1 MRVRR
6 PWLVAPR
13 TIEYREEEIELT
25 PETVLVRH
33 VCTAP
38 STGTAI
44 YRYRGEETKLAAYNR
59 QESFVFGGAHPG
71 EKRAPPSAPPGS
83 GRRISQEEGG
93 AYPYPWLQG
102 FAYGVGR
109 IEQLGEKVRALQ
121 VGQLVYSQK
130 LTAELSVVA
139 PADLVPLPPGVEP
152 EWAALLFQAQVALRG
167 ARAAQ
172 IVLGDYVLV
181 TGLGTIGN
189 FTAQLCKLGGAYRVL
204 ATDLSA
210 QRLALAL
217 RVGVDL
223 ALDARA
229 ADTLARIQEYTF
241 DRGADVVIESSG
253 APPAFKQGCAAAAKF
268 ARIVVVGWILAPF
281 QFNVSD
287 AFTPKGLEMVVCH
300 SGQPG
305 DWRLAHRQG
314 GSKGGGGDRAYLLN
328 LMAEGKLQAAPLITH
343 RLPYADL
350 VAAWADVLDKQLDT
364 YVQVVFTSEAQ

>member
-1 MRVRR
+1 MKVRR

-25 PETVLVRH
+25 SDTVLVRH

-44 YRYRGEETKLAAYNR
+44 YRYRGEETRVEAYNR
-59 QESFVFGGAHPG
+59 QRE
-71 EKRAPPSAPPGS
+71 GS
-83 GRRISQEEGG
+83 

-109 IEQLGEKVRALQ
+109 IERLGEKVRGLQ
-121 VGQLVYSQK
+121 VGQLVYTQK

-139 PADLVPLPPGVEP
+139 PTDLTPLPPGVEP
-152 EWAALLFQAQVALRG
+152 EWAATLYQAQIALKG

-172 IVLGDYVLV
+172 IILGDYVLV

-189 FTAQLCKLGGAYRVL
+189 FAAQLCKLGGAYRVL

-210 QRLALAL
+210 QRLELAR
-217 RVGVDL
+217 RVGVDV

-229 ADTLARIQEYTF
+229 ADTLARLQEVTF
-241 DRGADVVIESSG
+241 GRGADVVVEASG
-253 APPAFKQGCAAAAKF
+253 APAAFQQGCAAAAKF
-268 ARIVVVGWILAPF
+268 ARVVVIGWILAPF
-281 QFNVSD
+281 EFNISD

-300 SGQPG
+300 SGQLG
-305 DWRLAHRQG
+305 NWLVVHRQG
-314 GSKGGGGDRAYLLN
+314 GSKGGGGERTYLMN
-328 LMAEGKLQAAPLITH
+328 LMAEGKLQIAPLITH
-343 RLPYADL
+343 RLPYSDL
-350 VAAWADVLDKQLDT
+350 VSAWADFLDKEPDK
-364 YVQVVFTSEAQ
+364 YIQVVFTSEA